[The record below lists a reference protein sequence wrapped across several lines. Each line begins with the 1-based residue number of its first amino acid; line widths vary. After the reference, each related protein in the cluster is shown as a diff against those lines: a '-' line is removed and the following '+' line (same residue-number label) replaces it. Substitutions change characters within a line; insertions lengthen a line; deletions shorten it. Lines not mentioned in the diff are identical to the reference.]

1 MQRRQACGPNV
12 RQKKPEAGKLKR
24 FLAAKCRD
32 IRPSLMMKMAAMA
45 EGIEGCIDLTLGEP
59 DIPTPKTICDALYEA
74 AKRGDTHYAPGM
86 GIPGLRSAI
95 SGYWK
100 RKYGIDYS
108 PDEILVTT
116 GGSQASHLA
125 MQECLDP
132 GDEVIIL
139 EPFFTFYE
147 QQVLQAG
154 GVPVYCMS
162 GADEGFLPDPEKIE
176 SSISRKTKAII
187 INSPCNPTG
196 AVFPF
201 ELLNEI
207 SRICSKYDLL
217 VISDELYEAFVYGVP
232 HLPFASFPGM
242 KERTITIGG
251 MSKSYAMT
259 GWRIGYAMGSPLI
272 LKAMQVTG
280 VPQTISVNTMV
291 QKASEVALNNCDG
304 TVEEI
309 RSLFRKRVKFAY
321 EKFKDL
327 PGIKTAE
334 PKGSFYLFLDVSGA
348 GMDGEEFAD
357 RALREAKV
365 VTIPG
370 ASFGPDCGDYV
381 RIACTVPED
390 MLEAASLRIRKMLS
404 K

>member
-1 MQRRQACGPNV
+1 
-12 RQKKPEAGKLKR
+12 
-24 FLAAKCRD
+24 
-32 IRPSLMMKMAAMA
+32 MMKMAAMA

-59 DIPTPKTICDALYEA
+59 DIPTPETICLALYDA
-74 AKRGDTHYAPGM
+74 AKRGETHYAPGM
-86 GIPGLRSAI
+86 GIPGLRIAI

-100 RKYGIDYS
+100 RRYGMDYS
-108 PDEILVTT
+108 PDEIFVTT

-125 MQECLDP
+125 MQACLDP
-132 GDEVIIL
+132 GDEVIIP

-147 QQVLQAG
+147 QHVLQAG

-162 GADEGFLPDPEKIE
+162 GMENAFLPDPEKIE
-176 SSISRKTKAII
+176 AGISKRTKAII

-196 AVFPF
+196 AVFP
-201 ELLNEI
+201 LGLMKEI
-207 SRICSKYDLL
+207 SRIASKHDLL

-232 HLPFASFPGM
+232 HIPFASLPGM

-259 GWRIGYAMGSPLI
+259 GWRIGYAMGSPTI
-272 LKAMQVTG
+272 LRAMQVTG

-291 QKASEVALNNCDG
+291 QKASEFALNNCEDAVG
-304 TVEEI
+304 EI
-309 RSLFRKRVKFAY
+309 TSLFKKRVKTAY
-321 EKFKDL
+321 EKFKDV

-334 PKGSFYLFLDVSGA
+334 PKGSFYLFLDVSGT

-370 ASFGPDCGDYV
+370 ASFGPDCRNYV
-381 RIACTVPED
+381 RIACTVPEE
-390 MLEAASLRIRKMLS
+390 MLEEASLRIRKMLS
-404 K
+404 KFRTVFPA